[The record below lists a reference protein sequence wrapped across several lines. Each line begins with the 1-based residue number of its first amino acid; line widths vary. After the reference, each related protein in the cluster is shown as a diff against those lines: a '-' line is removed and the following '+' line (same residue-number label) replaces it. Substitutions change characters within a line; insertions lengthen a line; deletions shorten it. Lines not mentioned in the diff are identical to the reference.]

1 MVQLL
6 FPLEKTKMT
15 SELEW
20 RRRWKP
26 DLRARPWKTF
36 TIDDSIYLLKSKFF
50 DNSYSILITDQ
61 TSVWFEEL
69 NEDDIKKR
77 SKVWRI
83 ILLTGFLSNSFKTSL
98 AMFVSIT
105 HKMCLLIFHG
115 VVCVSTKKRQ

>member
-1 MVQLL
+1 
-6 FPLEKTKMT
+6 MT

-83 ILLTGFLSNSFKTSL
+83 IFANWILVKLVQNVISNARSHHTQNVSL
-98 AMFVSIT
+98 DFSRCGMCQYKKNVSESN
-105 HKMCLLIFHG
+105 
-115 VVCVSTKKRQ
+115 VVSVL